1 MKINITGEGIVE
13 YYGNR
18 AGFVKDKTAVIDEMF
33 KRDEVEDYL
42 KEQHDFEVLWEKG
55 VYDRLVK
62 GEIQDSIMLKS
73 CRIHQLKPGIDMRIK
88 FISYEDLINKGYG
101 EPDITNYRMVYD
113 GDIGTNNLEEI
124 YDLLNQDTL
133 PSEYSGYAMSMSDII
148 ELYDDSGS
156 EFYYVD
162 SRGFVKLDMQSMK
175 EPQVIETRAD
185 NIKAPEMPKPEDTPI
200 MKKQGETKFQVEPT
214 AEQEDFQ
221 PETFKISM

>member
-13 YYGNR
+13 CYGNR
-18 AGFVKDKTAVIDEMF
+18 AGFVKDKIAVIDEMF
-33 KRDEVEDYL
+33 KRDEVAEYL
-42 KEQHDFEVLWEKG
+42 KEQHGFEVLWEKG
-55 VYDRLVK
+55 VYDRLIK

-73 CRIHQLKPGIDMRIK
+73 CRIHQLKPEADMRMK

-101 EPDITNYRMVYD
+101 EPDIANYRIVYD
-113 GDIGTNNLEEI
+113 GNIGTNNLEEI

-156 EFYYVD
+156 DFYYVD
-162 SRGFVKLDMQSMK
+162 NRGFVSLNMRSMEETK
-175 EPQVIETRAD
+175 VIENKAD
-185 NIKAPEMPKPEDTPI
+185 DIKTFEMPKSEESSI
-200 MKKQGETKFQVEPT
+200 IENQEETELQIET
-214 AEQEDFQ
+214 TTQQEDFQ